1 MALVQNLNR
10 QRLGE
15 KKTRRIQDSED
26 LTVELLTPQL
36 FFGGF
41 RNAHERVDFERKK
54 GISPNAFEE
63 LWILSLPH
71 FLNLNLLLTQQ
82 VLSQGAFHRE
92 LGVSPDPSKKTAAFT
107 NRPPTL
113 TSIAS
118 QPRILEDFST
128 YSLAQEAF
136 SGTVTRT
143 YLNI

>member
-1 MALVQNLNR
+1 MALVQNLNT

-41 RNAHERVDFERKK
+41 RNAHERVERAKK
-54 GISPNAFEE
+54 GISPDAFEE
-63 LWILSLPH
+63 LW
-71 FLNLNLLLTQQ
+71 Q
-82 VLSQGAFHRE
+82 VFSQGAFHRE

-107 NRPPTL
+107 TRPPTL

-118 QPRILEDFST
+118 QPHIVEDFST
-128 YSLAQEAF
+128 YSLAQEAL
-136 SGTVTRT
+136 SGTDSQEP
-143 YLNI
+143 I